1 MTSRNWRRL
10 NVAMPW
16 LVIIGLLVIWQAV
29 VDIFAIAAFILPSP
43 TAVFAA
49 FLEYRD
55 AILHNAMFTLKNTMF
70 GFALGIVVG
79 VVLGVLIGSF
89 RLVYSGLYPLL
100 IGVNSVPKA
109 AVVPILVLWLGIGT
123 APAIATAFLLCFFPI
138 AVNVATGLATVEP
151 ELEDVL
157 RSLGAS
163 KLDILRKV
171 GLPRSMPYFFAS
183 LKVAITLAFVGTVI
197 SETLASNDGIGYLM
211 LQASSQF
218 RVPLMF
224 AGLGNSDLR
233 RVRLAG
239 SEADGLG
246 HAASGRAPRQRRVN
260 SQRRAGKAKRAH
272 ASLRIPETSSAW
284 AWRGAPHLLQGARA
298 GRAPLPT
305 LLFVRTA
312 RRLVRSIEFGLHHV
326 AVDLAGAVQR

>member
-1 MTSRNWRRL
+1 MTGRNWRRL
-10 NVAMPW
+10 NAAMPW
-16 LVIIGLLVIWQAV
+16 LVIIGLLVLWQAV
-29 VDIFAIAAFILPSP
+29 VQLLGIAAFVLPSP

-55 AILHNAMFTLKNTMF
+55 PILHNALFTLKNTIF
-70 GFALGIVVG
+70 GFALGIAVG
-79 VVLGVLIGSF
+79 LLLGIFIGSF

-100 IGVNSVPKA
+100 IGINSVPKA

-151 ELEDVL
+151 ELQDVL

-224 AGLGNSDLR
+224 AGLAVIAAMGIATYVVFAVLEA
-233 RVRLAG
+233 RVTGWATRGQNTPL
-239 SEADGLG
+239 
-246 HAASGRAPRQRRVN
+246 SG
-260 SQRRAGKAKRAH
+260 G
-272 ASLRIPETSSAW
+272 
-284 AWRGAPHLLQGARA
+284 G
-298 GRAPLPT
+298 
-305 LLFVRTA
+305 
-312 RRLVRSIEFGLHHV
+312 
-326 AVDLAGAVQR
+326 

>member
-1 MTSRNWRRL
+1 MTPRNWRRL

-16 LVIIGLLVIWQAV
+16 LVIIGLLIVWQAV
-29 VDIFAIAAFILPSP
+29 VDFFGIAVFVLPAP
-43 TAVFAA
+43 TAVWAA

-79 VVLGVLIGSF
+79 VILGVLIGSF

-224 AGLGNSDLR
+224 AGLGVIAIMGIATYVVFAVLEARLTGWATR
-233 RVRLAG
+233 RQDAPL
-239 SEADGLG
+239 
-246 HAASGRAPRQRRVN
+246 ASG
-260 SQRRAGKAKRAH
+260 G
-272 ASLRIPETSSAW
+272 
-284 AWRGAPHLLQGARA
+284 
-298 GRAPLPT
+298 
-305 LLFVRTA
+305 
-312 RRLVRSIEFGLHHV
+312 
-326 AVDLAGAVQR
+326 